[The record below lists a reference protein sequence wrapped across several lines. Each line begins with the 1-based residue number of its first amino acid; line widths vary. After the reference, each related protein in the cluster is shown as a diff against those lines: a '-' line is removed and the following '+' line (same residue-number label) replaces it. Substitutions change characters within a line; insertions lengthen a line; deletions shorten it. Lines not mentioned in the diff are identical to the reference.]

1 MTYPRRKWTPQVP
14 PFAKIPRRGGLVRRR
29 SFSTVGRYPLSPR
42 VNSRYSPCNHSD
54 TRLTTLLSGDDE
66 LLNGPKA
73 EEEEEGRGEW
83 MTTLP
88 KQMRPKAGGLDQR
101 SVKAFAA
108 KEFVVGAVQ
117 LCVVLLQFFS
127 GSATS

>member
-1 MTYPRRKWTPQVP
+1 
-14 PFAKIPRRGGLVRRR
+14 
-29 SFSTVGRYPLSPR
+29 
-42 VNSRYSPCNHSD
+42 
-54 TRLTTLLSGDDE
+54 
-66 LLNGPKA
+66 
-73 EEEEEGRGEW
+73 